1 MGLPPLVRSLP
12 ALGSVIAWTGL
23 WRLPGV
29 SILLGLSL
37 PVVATMQFYLGY
49 PMRVVATGLASTT
62 LHLLSI
68 PVRRVGTQLL
78 FEGATLGVD
87 APCSGVRMLWM
98 SALFAAVVS
107 GIFRLGWTASVG
119 LITSAALVALLANSL
134 RATLLFFP
142 ESGMV
147 HLPSWCHEGTGL
159 ALHVLGMIV
168 LLTIARRLQ
177 SPRLARA

>member
-1 MGLPPLVRSLP
+1 
-12 ALGSVIAWTGL
+12 
-23 WRLPGV
+23 
-29 SILLGLSL
+29 
-37 PVVATMQFYLGY
+37 
-49 PMRVVATGLASTT
+49 
-62 LHLLSI
+62 
-68 PVRRVGTQLL
+68 
-78 FEGATLGVD
+78 
-87 APCSGVRMLWM
+87 M
-98 SALFAAVVS
+98 S
-107 GIFRLGWTASVG
+107 